1 MLAAVLRSAIR
12 SFPAENMLL
21 NRRNFLGEWQDI
33 KVRASV
39 PHLVRA
45 QTLSLHHGEQLGA
58 VKAAAGEA

>member
-21 NRRNFLGEWQDI
+21 NRRDFFGEWQDI
-33 KVRASV
+33 EVRAGV

-45 QTLSLHHGEQLGA
+45 QTLPLHHGEQFRA
-58 VKAAAGEA
+58 VEAAAGEA